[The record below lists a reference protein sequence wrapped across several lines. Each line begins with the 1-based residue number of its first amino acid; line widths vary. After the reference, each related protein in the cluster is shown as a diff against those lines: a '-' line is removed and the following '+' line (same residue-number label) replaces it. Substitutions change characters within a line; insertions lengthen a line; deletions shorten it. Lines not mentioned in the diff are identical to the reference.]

1 MKISSPDILTLHEHL
16 VFTLHRYGI
25 PCAKTTTRNDIK
37 TIVNSTCFII
47 SIIILLARV
56 NCNNSIIFYQFPFLD
71 GMITLLH
78 VSHFRCWTYIKSV
91 ISVIEAVSRWTGNE
105 PRLLSPTA
113 IGGILSMLD
122 DEFVLM
128 SVSVSSYDLW
138 IPITLK
144 FVPLSCILKPE
155 LLEGVRCSF
164 RDSDLS
170 PFPRVKRLFFLFV
183 EMKRALL

>member
-1 MKISSPDILTLHEHL
+1 MKISSPNILTLYEHL

-25 PCAKTTTRNDIK
+25 PCAKTTTRIDIQ
-37 TIVNSTCFII
+37 TIVNSTCFNIT
-47 SIIILLARV
+47 IILLAPIIY
-56 NCNNSIIFYQFPFLD
+56 NNSIIYYQFPFLG

-78 VSHFRCWTYIKSV
+78 VSHFSCWRYIKSV

-122 DEFVLM
+122 DELVLM

-138 IPITLK
+138 IPIILK
-144 FVPLSCILKPE
+144 FVPLPCILKPE

-164 RDSDLS
+164 RVSVLS

-183 EMKRALL
+183 EMKGLLI

>member
-1 MKISSPDILTLHEHL
+1 MFYYNNH
-16 VFTLHRYGI
+16 
-25 PCAKTTTRNDIK
+25 
-37 TIVNSTCFII
+37 II
-47 SIIILLARV
+47 MLLAPII
-56 NCNNSIIFYQFPFLD
+56 CNNSIILYQFPFLD

-78 VSHFRCWTYIKSV
+78 VSHFRCWRYIKSV

-113 IGGILSMLD
+113 IGGIWSMLD

-144 FVPLSCILKPE
+144 FVPLPCILKPE

-164 RDSDLS
+164 RDSVLS

-183 EMKRALL
+183 KMKGVLI